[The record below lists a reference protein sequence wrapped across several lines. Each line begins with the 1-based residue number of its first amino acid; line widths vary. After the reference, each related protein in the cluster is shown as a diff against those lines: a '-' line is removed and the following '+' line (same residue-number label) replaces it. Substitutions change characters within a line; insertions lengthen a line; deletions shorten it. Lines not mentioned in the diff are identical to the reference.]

1 MIVTSHKGSDQDN
14 YSKTQLYEKNLPF
27 HVLYNFAFLCFSITR
42 QAAYAL

>member
-1 MIVTSHKGSDQDN
+1 MIVTSHKGSEQDN